1 MKIID
6 FEKKGNVVRFYLG
19 VDDDFK
25 GDDWNDTPY
34 DCNAGR
40 VYDEYICGHQDLLI
54 PFNYAVLEPKD
65 PEWER
70 HNWCKDD
77 MKMKKIPCI
86 VIKRLAEDDWR
97 EEERSEYFS
106 KIVGDAE
113 AVKIYLGNEMAD
125 IKQKLHE
132 EFGEEIMWSIVCYTK
147 F

>member
-6 FEKKGNVVRFYLG
+6 FEKKGNTVRLYLG
-19 VDDDFK
+19 ISDDFK
-25 GDDWNDTPY
+25 GDDWNDAPY

-40 VYDEYICGHQDLLI
+40 VYDEYVCGVQDLLI

-70 HNWCKDD
+70 NNWCKDD
-77 MKMKKIPCI
+77 MKMRKVPCI
-86 VIKRLAEDDWR
+86 VIKKLDDDDWR
-97 EEERSEYFS
+97 MEMEGEYFS
-106 KIVGDAE
+106 KIVGDDE
-113 AVKIYLGNEMAD
+113 AVKIYFGDEMAD

-132 EFGEEIMWSIVCYTK
+132 KFGEEVMWGKVCYTK